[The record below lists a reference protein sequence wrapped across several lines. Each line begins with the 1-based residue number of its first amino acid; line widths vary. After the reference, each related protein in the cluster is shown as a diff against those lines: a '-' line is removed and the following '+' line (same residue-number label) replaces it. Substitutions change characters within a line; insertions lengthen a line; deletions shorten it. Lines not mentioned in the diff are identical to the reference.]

1 MSATPPSTTWAE
13 RAADRSPT
21 VQRSRDRSVKQAMVL
36 VAAGRRLVVEK
47 GHAFTINELV
57 KEAGV
62 ALQTFYRYF
71 SGKDELL
78 LAVLEDLVGEACEAS
93 RADVAGIE
101 NPVERLRHHVTSVFE
116 LLHHPERLAGARFVA
131 SEHWRLSQTHPD
143 EIAAATR
150 PFAEILESEIVAGTE
165 TGRLHSVDPERDAW
179 LIAQLVLSVFHQRA
193 YQAVDD
199 PRLGEDVW
207 RFSLAALGG
216 SSA

>member
-1 MSATPPSTTWAE
+1 MTDVKPAASWAE

-36 VAAGRRLVVEK
+36 VAAGRRLVFEK

-93 RADVAGIE
+93 WAEVAGIRSRW
-101 NPVERLRHHVTSVFE
+101 P
-116 LLHHPERLAGARFVA
+116 AC
-131 SEHWRLSQTHPD
+131 
-143 EIAAATR
+143 AT
-150 PFAEILESEIVAGTE
+150 T
-165 TGRLHSVDPERDAW
+165 
-179 LIAQLVLSVFHQRA
+179 
-193 YQAVDD
+193 
-199 PRLGEDVW
+199 
-207 RFSLAALGG
+207 
-216 SSA
+216 